1 MKAGLTGLVA
11 MVLMACGNQGSTL
24 SGTMTVNNPMGS
36 SQAING
42 TCTGKQGFEDL
53 HGGTAV
59 VVKDESGK
67 ILATGSLGTG
77 TAPDRL
83 SCRFAFTLVNIADA
97 KFYQVEVAHRG
108 VVTYSKADLDKAG
121 WKVALSLG

>member
-1 MKAGLTGLVA
+1 
-11 MVLMACGNQGSTL
+11 MA
-24 SGTMTVNNPMGS
+24 VNNPMGS
-36 SQAING
+36 SQASKR

-108 VVTYSKADLDKAG
+108 VVTYSKT
-121 WKVALSLG
+121 SLHNPAWNSTLCLHSSFTAPTPPLHIPIP